1 MNIYISQKEGK
12 DMDSK
17 TYQSGQVT
25 IVIHSNL
32 VNMESNE
39 RRQWFQ
45 RELDNENPI
54 LIRLNDVINQ
64 INKELSLNA

>member
-1 MNIYISQKEGK
+1 
-12 DMDSK
+12 MDSK
-17 TYQSGQVT
+17 TYKSGQVT

-39 RRQWFQ
+39 RREWFQ

-54 LIRLNDVINQ
+54 LIKLNDVIDL
-64 INKELSLNA
+64 INKELSLNT

>member
-1 MNIYISQKEGK
+1 
-12 DMDSK
+12 MDSK

>member
-1 MNIYISQKEGK
+1 
-12 DMDSK
+12 MDSK

-39 RRQWFQ
+39 RREWFQ
-45 RELDNENPI
+45 RELDNENPV
-54 LIRLNDVINQ
+54 LVKLNDVINR
-64 INKELSLNA
+64 INKDLISDFY

>member
-1 MNIYISQKEGK
+1 
-12 DMDSK
+12 MDSK

-32 VNMESNE
+32 VNMESIE
-39 RRQWFQ
+39 RREWFQ

-54 LIRLNDVINQ
+54 LVKLNEVINQ
-64 INKELSLNA
+64 INKDLLYR